1 MLRKSVYVIV
11 AVCMMFAALPL
22 NVAMAQRPEPPK
34 PGLKL
39 PDSPP
44 EVDGK
49 NVPEALEEASDCLGS
64 EIAFRMADK
73 EDIPRP
79 SSLRRRQRL
88 IPVPLYL
95 APKLALYL
103 AVREQKLTNSE
114 VARRL
119 GVTEAVVRRL
129 LDPRHDSKS
138 EKVQAAL
145 AVLGR
150 RIVVSVEAA

>member
-1 MLRKSVYVIV
+1 MFSFSYPA
-11 AVCMMFAALPL
+11 AVSRDEQKRFL
-22 NVAMAQRPEPPK
+22 VTF
-34 PGLKL
+34 
-39 PDSPP
+39 PDFPRIAT
-44 EVDGK
+44 DGK
-49 NVPEALEEASDCLGS
+49 NLLEALEEASDCLGS

-103 AVREQKLTNSE
+103 AVREQKLSNSE

-138 EKVQAAL
+138 AKVQLAL

>member
-1 MLRKSVYVIV
+1 
-11 AVCMMFAALPL
+11 MFSFSHAATISRDEKKRFLVTFADFPRI
-22 NVAMAQRPEPPK
+22 AT
-34 PGLKL
+34 
-39 PDSPP
+39 
-44 EVDGK
+44 DGK
-49 NVPEALEEASDCLGS
+49 NLPEALEEASDCLGS
-64 EIAFRMADK
+64 EIAFHMADK

-79 SSLRRRQRL
+79 SSLRRRQLL

-95 APKLALYL
+95 APKLAPYL
-103 AVREQKLTNSE
+103 AVREEKLTNSE

-138 EKVQAAL
+138 EKIQVAL

>member
-1 MLRKSVYVIV
+1 MFCFSYPATISRDEQNRFLATFPDFPRV
-11 AVCMMFAALPL
+11 AT
-22 NVAMAQRPEPPK
+22 
-34 PGLKL
+34 
-39 PDSPP
+39 
-44 EVDGK
+44 DGK
-49 NVPEALEEASDCLGS
+49 DLREALEEASDCLGS

-79 SSLRRRQRL
+79 SSLRRGQRL

-103 AVREQKLTNSE
+103 AVREQRLNNSE

-129 LDPRHDSKS
+129 LDPRHDSKP